1 MEHAQPRGKWLFLSV
16 VALVAGGLGAFAIWA
31 FAIRDGDESAGGGP
45 AAPLTQAE
53 RETLAG
59 FHELATTPDASI
71 TAAGIGTT
79 CDDVTSIVRTKPFG
93 AYDTNAY
100 PDGSDPLP
108 SAPLPG
114 TAHWAAAADLEAL
127 GYPPRLLRQL
137 VLRTAFGSADDA
149 EDFTGAVRDCHVEL
163 RSALAAAT
171 GPA

>member
-1 MEHAQPRGKWLFLSV
+1 MEHGQQRGKWLFLSV

-31 FAIRDGDESAGGGP
+31 FAIRDGDESAGAGP

-59 FHELATTPDASI
+59 FHELATAPDASV
-71 TAAGIGTT
+71 TAEGIGET
-79 CDDVTSIVRTKPFG
+79 CDDVTGIVRTKPFG

-100 PDGSDPLP
+100 PDGADPLP

-114 TAHWAAAADLEAL
+114 PAHWAAAADLEAL

-137 VLRTAFGSADDA
+137 VLRTAFGSEDDA
-149 EDFTGAVRDCHVEL
+149 EDFAGAVRDCHGEL
-163 RSALAAAT
+163 RPALEAAT
-171 GPA
+171 A